1 MLEGNLICK
10 EAPPA
15 KEEQAQV
22 EVSLSTMTTV
32 PWSDVVPSFSIGS
45 LGHNLGYYYK
55 IADYLI
61 IVPLVLLALVAI
73 GWNVLVGF
81 ATKWMY
87 SHAWKQKIGNDEADS
102 DSPTLPTS
110 NTWEEIY
117 VTNNKLATYL
127 LGDTLALKEQHG
139 YLVLQ
144 IHDYNVYMPLA
155 MVFVQV
161 SQIAVAMLMVILFVD
176 YLILQVSD

>member
-1 MLEGNLICK
+1 
-10 EAPPA
+10 
-15 KEEQAQV
+15 
-22 EVSLSTMTTV
+22 MTTV

-61 IVPLVLLALVAI
+61 IVPLVLLVLVAI

-87 SHAWKQKIGNDEADS
+87 SHAWKQKLGNNEADSDS

-161 SQIAVAMLMVILFVD
+161 SQLAVAMLMVILFVD
-176 YLILQVSD
+176 YLILQVSN